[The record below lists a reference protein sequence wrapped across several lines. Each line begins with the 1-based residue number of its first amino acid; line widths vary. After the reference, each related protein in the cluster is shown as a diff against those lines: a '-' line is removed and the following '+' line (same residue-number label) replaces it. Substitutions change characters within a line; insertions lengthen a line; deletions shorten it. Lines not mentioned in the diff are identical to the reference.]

1 MLPFSFHQ
9 PGVSRRQHF
18 IALWR
23 SLTANELHHSP
34 PMRNP
39 GSRLRSVHV
48 RSTVLCLT
56 LLVSLAACET
66 SADSLIGI
74 PGGGGITAGQAT
86 GNWSFTVQPNSA
98 LSCTSGTL
106 AAGQV
111 LTAHLDVLSD
121 GTLTTAASFWQSP
134 SSATER
140 PLTGAV
146 NLTTGF
152 TDLFFVASPG
162 SSAAMELRGTMTSGG
177 TFTGTLTDP
186 APGSFSVF
194 GACSYTTGGVRTG

>member
-1 MLPFSFHQ
+1 
-9 PGVSRRQHF
+9 
-18 IALWR
+18 
-23 SLTANELHHSP
+23 
-34 PMRNP
+34 MRNP
-39 GSRLRSVHV
+39 RGRSRRLHL

-74 PGGGGITAGQAT
+74 PGGGGITAAQAT

-121 GTLTTAASFWQSP
+121 GTLTTAASSWQNP
-134 SSATER
+134 PNTAVR

-152 TDLFFVASPG
+152 TDLFFVASAG

-177 TFTGTLTDP
+177 TFSGTLTDP

-194 GACSYTTGGVRTG
+194 GACSYATGGVKTG